1 MFYTVASEGWSA
13 GQALW
18 PSAER
23 PGLHRS
29 RAGAEEAAAGRPLL
43 VVSVRYDASRGVVVA
58 QDLAFR
64 IPGGLWT
71 APAIADDRGVVT
83 VLAPVPA
90 ELVSIVGRAEIR
102 VHPGT
107 ARPMPEPR
115 PIGSSTNPRAMPS
128 PRSQGLLPLKALRF
142 LQGSA
147 SRSPP
152 VGGGRVAP
160 SG

>member
-13 GQALW
+13 GHALW

-29 RAGAEEAAAGRPLL
+29 RAGAEEAASGRSLL

-71 APAIADDRGVVT
+71 APAIVDDRGVVT
-83 VLAPVPA
+83 VLAPIPA
-90 ELVSIVGRAEIR
+90 ELVSMVGRAEIR

-107 ARPMPEPR
+107 ARPMPQPR
-115 PIGSSTNPRAMPS
+115 PIGSSTASRGISSSEA
-128 PRSQGLLPLKALRF
+128 QGLLPLKARRF
-142 LQGSA
+142 MQGSA

-152 VGGGRVAP
+152 VGGGRAAP